1 MTERNTAISRIV
13 GWLTPS
19 SSHDNAWF
27 PGRVIGGTA
36 LVVGPVVWFVGLLL
50 RYLSLHSGEFT
61 SEQLE
66 AFDRQPFAA
75 PSQLAAY
82 AENPTLVTA
91 AYTAFALGT
100 ILMCPAVATL
110 ARVIAVR
117 SPGLAF
123 WGGTCLILGLFA
135 RLYFAGVDQT
145 AFELVEERGTAEATH
160 IMMDMYVDVSYG
172 LWRVPVVASVG
183 QGVGTLLLALGAYR
197 AGVFGPV
204 RGLLFLLPGMGMGVL
219 KETTLFH
226 TASTG
231 LVCFF
236 LVPIGVRVLRDRL
249 PELRSPTVVP
259 PSWDHASPRG

>member
-27 PGRVIGGTA
+27 PGRVIGGMA

-75 PSQLAAY
+75 PSQPAAY
-82 AENPTLVTA
+82 AENPALVTG

-110 ARVIAVR
+110 WTSPTGCGGCPSWRPSGRAWGRSCWPSAR
-117 SPGLAF
+117 
-123 WGGTCLILGLFA
+123 T
-135 RLYFAGVDQT
+135 
-145 AFELVEERGTAEATH
+145 
-160 IMMDMYVDVSYG
+160 
-172 LWRVPVVASVG
+172 
-183 QGVGTLLLALGAYR
+183 

-219 KETTLFH
+219 KESTLFH
-226 TASTG
+226 TASTS

-249 PELRSPTVVP
+249 PELRSHTEVP